1 MDREAQ
7 GRDRVRSRVEK
18 STLGVKQQG
27 RQERERE
34 ASATLRTLDFIFKAT
49 KGLLLTD

>member
-27 RQERERE
+27 RQERERGQCH
-34 ASATLRTLDFIFKAT
+34 AADLGFYFQGDKRPIAD
-49 KGLLLTD
+49 

>member
-27 RQERERE
+27 RQERERGQCH
-34 ASATLRTLDFIFKAT
+34 AATLDFIFKAT
-49 KGLLLTD
+49 RGLLLTD